1 MDPVV
6 AGYGI
11 YVVLTIALTVWVA
24 RMLSRHGRVYLAD
37 VFGSD
42 KVGGAL
48 NQLLV
53 VGFYL
58 VNFGF
63 AALWLHTDA
72 RVSTLRDVVQML
84 STKLG
89 TVLLVIGALH
99 LINLLIFSRVR
110 RNVLLQESLRQA
122 TRPAPSDAVPGGRA
136 LS

>member
-6 AGYGI
+6 VGYGI
-11 YVVLTIALTVWVA
+11 YVVLSVALTVWVA
-24 RMLSRHGRVYLAD
+24 GTLSRHGRVYLAD
-37 VFGSD
+37 VFGSE

-58 VNFGF
+58 VNLGF

-72 RVSTLRDVVQML
+72 RVATLRDVVQL
-84 STKLG
+84 LATKLG
-89 TVLLVIGALH
+89 MVLLVIGGLH
-99 LINLLIFSRVR
+99 LVNLLVFSRIR
-110 RNVLLQESLRQA
+110 RGILLQESLRQA
-122 TRPAPSDAVPGGRA
+122 TRPAPSDVVPGGRA